1 MFGRLQPKESAMLRR
16 DALATLA
23 VSGAGILL
31 GGCSPAAAPV
41 DAASPIDIGSLLH
54 QLTDYTLRPNE
65 GSAVLASL
73 QGNRFTA
80 AVDPTIQ
87 PTDFDAETDA

>member
-1 MFGRLQPKESAMLRR
+1 LVGLQFKESTMLRR
-16 DALATLA
+16 DAIASLA

-31 GGCSPAAAPV
+31 GGCTPAHAPES
-41 DAASPIDIGSLLH
+41 AASGIDVGSLLH
-54 QLTDYTLRPNE
+54 QLTDYSLRPGE
-65 GSAVLASL
+65 GAAVLASL

-87 PTDFDAETDA
+87 PTDFDADADA

>member
-1 MFGRLQPKESAMLRR
+1 LVGLQSKESIMLRR
-16 DALATLA
+16 DAIASLA

-31 GGCSPAAAPV
+31 GGCTPAHAPE
-41 DAASPIDIGSLLH
+41 AASAIDIGSLLH